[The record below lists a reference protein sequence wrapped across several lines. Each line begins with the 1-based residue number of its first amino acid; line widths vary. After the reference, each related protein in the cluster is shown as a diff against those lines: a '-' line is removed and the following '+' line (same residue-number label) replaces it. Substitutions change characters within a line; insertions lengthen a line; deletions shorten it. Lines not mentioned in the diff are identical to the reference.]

1 MMTGILTTGL
11 IIALI
16 SIVPRILSKLSSHKP
31 PRVNA
36 RGEKYFDIASFW
48 FWFVYVGAGLFCI
61 VGIGVVLRTNEPWAG
76 VGFIALGVI
85 LGLPMLHLDRKD
97 TSIEWTDEYVRGFKS
112 EWSSEKHE
120 LLIADIVSAERLI
133 EKKGFKLTNSVSQSI
148 YWSWPFSGWESLI
161 EDLKAQRPDMNF
173 SGFET

>member
-1 MMTGILTTGL
+1 M
-11 IIALI
+11 
-16 SIVPRILSKLSSHKP
+16 
-31 PRVNA
+31 
-36 RGEKYFDIASFW
+36 
-48 FWFVYVGAGLFCI
+48 
-61 VGIGVVLRTNEPWAG
+61 
-76 VGFIALGVI
+76 
-85 LGLPMLHLDRKD
+85 GLPMLHLDRKD